1 VAIDQSGF
9 GQHIQALMQEIEED
23 PQIPENAKIGRVV
36 TIVEVVGSDGEKDF
50 ANIRVSS
57 TARPYVA
64 LGFLEVA
71 KAIQKKLMFGG

>member
-23 PQIPENAKIGRVV
+23 PDIPENAQIGRVL
-36 TIVEVVGSDGEKDF
+36 TIVEVVGTDEESDF
-50 ANIRVSS
+50 ANIRVRSN
-57 TARPYVA
+57 ARPYVA

-71 KAIQKKLMFGG
+71 KAMQIKIMGG